1 MRHRKHRQTLGVKK
15 EHRSAL
21 LANLASSLI
30 KKGRVRTTLTKAKA
44 LRPFV
49 ERIVT
54 LAKKEAAKTAAEA
67 AKGDAA
73 KKRYVHHRR
82 LAISRLRDKEAVA
95 KLFNERVGD
104 FSARTGGYTRIYK
117 LADQRIG
124 DAAEMAIIEF
134 VGAGDTGYKKGRS
147 RAKAKPTAAAAPAV
161 EAAAPAEP
169 VAETAPA
176 TTESAPPA
184 EIEKKE

>member
-30 KKGRVRTTLTKAKA
+30 KKGRIRTTVTKAKA

-54 LAKKEAAKTAAEA
+54 MAKK
-67 AKGDAA
+67 GDLH
-73 KKRYVHHRR
+73 RRR
-82 LAISRLRDKEAVA
+82 LALSRLRDKDAVTV
-95 KLFNERVGD
+95 LFNDRVGE
-104 FSARTGGYTRIYK
+104 FSARAGGYTRIYK
-117 LADQRIG
+117 LAEQRIG

-134 VGAGDTGYKKGRS
+134 VGAGDPGYKKVRRRARS
-147 RAKAKPTAAAAPAV
+147 RTKAKADTPAAEESAAPAQEAAV
-161 EAAAPAEP
+161 EAVAEP
-169 VAETAPA
+169 AAEP
-176 TTESAPPA
+176 EKA
-184 EIEKKE
+184 E